1 MNEITKSNLENRLG
15 QIINRLG
22 ELAYERQGYTLR
34 MEAIDLEVAQMEAQ
48 RVLIEATYNDVKI
61 DEKDEAGRLEKAA
74 AVEKEARSKRA
85 KDAAKKRKGTTPKA
99 ETREG
104 KAATKA

>member
-1 MNEITKSNLENRLG
+1 MNDITKSNLENRLG

-61 DEKDEAGRLEKAA
+61 DERDEAGRLEKAA

-85 KDAAKKRKGTTPKA
+85 KDAAEKRKGTTPKA
-99 ETREG
+99 AARKG
-104 KAATKA
+104 KAAAKA

>member
-61 DEKDEAGRLEKAA
+61 DERDEAGRLEKAA
-74 AVEKEARSKRA
+74 AVEKEERAQNAAEKRTG
-85 KDAAKKRKGTTPKA
+85 KTPKA
-99 ETREG
+99 ATREG
-104 KAATKA
+104 KAATT

>member
-1 MNEITKSNLENRLG
+1 MNDITKSNLENRLG

-61 DEKDEAGRLEKAA
+61 DERDEAGRLEKAA
-74 AVEKEARSKRA
+74 AVEKEERSARA
-85 KDAAKKRKGTTPKA
+85 KDAAQKGKGKTTKA
-99 ETREG
+99 ASREG
-104 KAATKA
+104 